1 MATAVPFF
9 IMQTDSEMWEFTLN
23 MAIASYLSKKPN
35 RQVKEMA
42 KRYRKSTANL
52 ANKRTLR
59 TIIKSS
65 KPALVVQLTYEDLI
79 S

>member
-23 MAIASYLSKKPN
+23 MAIASYLSRKPN
-35 RQVKEMA
+35 RQVRTMA
-42 KRYRKSTANL
+42 KRYKKSTGNL
-52 ANKRTLR
+52 ANKRTLSR
-59 TIIKSS
+59 IIKSS
-65 KPALVVQLTYEDLI
+65 EPALLVVLAYEDLI